1 MQHPNF
7 ALCFVYRRIGFRNY
21 QQEAKA
27 SSTSIT
33 STFTKLWLST
43 SSPLG
48 EQKVEEDNT
57 KHENIIGEI
66 SEGGQTSRKKKKRI
80 LHRRE
85 FVGLAKAVDRG
96 QFETVYQPMAK
107 NGTFMAL
114 SGLPDR
120 TKLFSVLGIESS
132 CDDTGGMYV
141 LGSGITHL
149 IHIFLMVLDL
159 SSFIFFCITSL
170 LSAAVRFFNCRH
182 VS

>member
-1 MQHPNF
+1 MPHLNS
-7 ALCFVYRRIGFRNY
+7 AVCFMYRRIGFRNY
-21 QQEAKA
+21 QQQSKA
-27 SSTSIT
+27 SNNRIS

-48 EQKVEEDNT
+48 KQKVEEDHT
-57 KHENIIGEI
+57 KYENNKGES

-132 CDDTGGMYV
+132 CDDTGGV
-141 LGSGITHL
+141 
-149 IHIFLMVLDL
+149 
-159 SSFIFFCITSL
+159 
-170 LSAAVRFFNCRH
+170 
-182 VS
+182 